1 MSRGFDETDQL
12 CINTVRT
19 LSLDAVEK
27 AKSGHPG
34 LPLGCA
40 PLAHVLWS
48 RHLRFNPADPHWPG
62 RDRFVLSAGHGCM
75 LLYSLLHLT
84 GYDLPISELENFRQW
99 GSRDAGASGVP
110 AHRGRRDHHRAARPG
125 RGHRVGMAIA
135 GKHLECAV
143 RRSGGISGLRDRVRR
158 RSDGGRVGRGLVA
171 RRSSGARQPRVS
183 LRRQPRLDRRR
194 HRDCVH
200 RGSGRALRRVRVAHL
215 DGLGRQRPGRVRRRD
230 LPRPSQSRAARRSSR
245 QDDHRV
251 RRARRRHLARPLRRP
266 RCRATGRDQANAGL

>member
-1 MSRGFDETDQL
+1 MSRAFDETDQL

-84 GYDLPISELENFRQW
+84 GYDLPISELEQLPAV
-99 GSRDAGASGVP
+99 GKSHAGASGVP

-125 RGHRVGMAIA
+125 RGHQRGD
-135 GKHLECAV
+135 GH
-143 RRSGGISGLRDRVRR
+143 RR
-158 RSDGGRVGRGLVA
+158 
-171 RRSSGARQPRVS
+171 
-183 LRRQPRLDRRR
+183 
-194 HRDCVH
+194 
-200 RGSGRALRRVRVAHL
+200 
-215 DGLGRQRPGRVRRRD
+215 
-230 LPRPSQSRAARRSSR
+230 
-245 QDDHRV
+245 
-251 RRARRRHLARPLRRP
+251 
-266 RCRATGRDQANAGL
+266 